1 MAGVHI
7 KQETRASLLLESVVG
22 LLRVVMCRVVRGR
35 ARSCVCVRLYVY
47 IFVASEVAAVYRG
60 EKSRV
65 VEGVVAT
72 AE

>member
-1 MAGVHI
+1 MWCAG
-7 KQETRASLLLESVVG
+7 APA
-22 LLRVVMCRVVRGR
+22 RVC
-35 ARSCVCVRLYVY
+35 AYV
-47 IFVASEVAAVYRG
+47 FVASEVAAVYRG